1 MLDAGSKILIL
12 IVIVIFQ
19 FLIPEIEMAD
29 SLPVRHRTQTGGEEF
44 RVQSSEREER
54 RAHLQPHNRDHDLD
68 LSPFPSFLIP
78 NS

>member
-44 RVQSSEREER
+44 SVQSSEFRER
-54 RAHLQPHNRDHDLD
+54 RKESALAAP
-68 LSPFPSFLIP
+68 
-78 NS
+78 